1 MLLSFC
7 LIFCQFQPGIAY
19 KSVSYKKRR
28 VTGWHLLEHDIILD
42 FVLALVVLAMTL
54 IRRSHILNYCL
65 FLQKFLLKAQ
75 SYELVVGNCDSSI
88 YC

>member
-28 VTGWHLLEHDIILD
+28 VAGWHLLEHDIILD
-42 FVLALVVLAMTL
+42 FVLASVVLAMTL
-54 IRRSHILNYCL
+54 H
-65 FLQKFLLKAQ
+65 
-75 SYELVVGNCDSSI
+75 
-88 YC
+88 